1 MILLNMEVTP
11 VVEKIEIAPTT
22 RHEGHAK
29 LILEVDR
36 EGIVSKAYYINT
48 TPIRGFE
55 TMVAGR
61 PAEFAPVAVMR
72 ICGICQTTHG
82 IASCN
87 AIEDAIGCE
96 IPEDGRLLRELIGLG
111 NRMHSHPLHHLL
123 TLEDFVK
130 PGEEDLKVDTIK
142 LIQRMRK
149 VGQLIVD
156 TVGGEGIH
164 PPNIV
169 IGGMRTNIS
178 ERARAKLYYGLR
190 QFEKDA
196 QRMEELYL
204 ELIERYLEEVGI
216 PDLGSHD
223 YPYIASHTTYGNK
236 EAINWDSV
244 VEIPPQRYYGDIK
257 IGESTS
263 VMIPLYE
270 GVPAEG
276 GPRARLVKFGNFR
289 SGGSAMDINIARARE
304 NLGAGYRAMEIL
316 DELDINGETKVTPEY
331 REGSGIGV
339 HEAPRAMNTH
349 FAQVRKDGRIKSYRI
364 IAASNW
370 NFPVVEKAIEG
381 YPYQYAEVIVRAY
394 DM

>member
-1 MILLNMEVTP
+1 MEVTP

>member
-1 MILLNMEVTP
+1 VTP
-11 VVEKIEIAPTT
+11 VAQTVDITPTT

-29 LILEVDR
+29 LILEVDG

-55 TMVAGR
+55 RMLAGR

-96 IPEDGRLLRELIGLG
+96 IPEDGRLLRELVGLG

-130 PGEEDLKVDTIK
+130 PEEGDLKVEIIK

-178 ERARAKLYYGLR
+178 ERAKAKLYYALR
-190 QFEKDA
+190 QFERDA
-196 QRMEELYL
+196 YRMYEIYQ

-216 PDLGSHD
+216 PDLGSHN
-223 YPYIASHTTYGNK
+223 YPYIASHTTYGDR
-236 EAINWDSV
+236 EAINWDGV
-244 VEIPPQRYYGDIK
+244 VVIPPHRYYKDMK
-257 IGESTS
+257 IAESTS
-263 VMIPLYE
+263 LMIPLYE

-289 SGGSAMDINIARARE
+289 PGGSAMDINIARAKE
-304 NLGAGYRAMEIL
+304 NLGAVYRALEIL
-316 DELDINGETKVTPEY
+316 DELNINGRTRVTPEY
-331 REGSGIGV
+331 RDGSGIGV

-349 FAQVRKDGRIKSYRI
+349 FAEVGRDGRIKSYRI

-370 NFPVVEKAIEG
+370 NFPIVEKAIEG
-381 YPYQYAEVIVRAY
+381 YPHQYAEVIMRAY

>member
-1 MILLNMEVTP
+1 M
-11 VVEKIEIAPTT
+11 VEKIEIAPTT

>member
-1 MILLNMEVTP
+1 LILLNMEVTP